1 MSLKYNNPVVTQSD
15 FRQNL
20 AELTKLA
27 KKYSN
32 NIVYIG
38 LTPTDDK
45 VTHPFDNENI
55 FEFAQTKIYN
65 KIIQLHCKNEN
76 LLFIQIIDKLTN
88 LDLDDGVHP
97 NSAGHSKIF
106 NTIIPKINN
115 LLLKDPKK

>member
-1 MSLKYNNPVVTQSD
+1 MSICVFGDSIVWGAYDPINSGWVTLLRNHIERNWEKYNNPVVTQSD

-55 FEFAQTKIYN
+55 FEFAQTEIYN
-65 KIIQLHCKNEN
+65 KIIQLHCKNE
-76 LLFIQIIDKLTN
+76 
-88 LDLDDGVHP
+88 
-97 NSAGHSKIF
+97 
-106 NTIIPKINN
+106 
-115 LLLKDPKK
+115 